1 MNTELIKNRRSIRS
15 YQKRELEPQII
26 ATLNDFILEQK
37 KESGLH
43 IDLVC
48 NDTTVFDSLL
58 ARYGKFENAHNFIVF
73 SGKKEKN
80 LDEKVGYF
88 GEKILLKAVELGL
101 GTCWVGGTYNKK
113 AVKAPAD
120 TKIVCVIS
128 IGYIEKEGMR
138 PKSKTLDQVIHP
150 KSQRPQW
157 FINGVESALYAPT
170 ALNQQKFIFNAFENI
185 VDVQISGFG
194 FYTKVDLGIVKYH
207 FEIGAGSKNFQW
219 K

>member
-15 YQKRELEPQII
+15 YQKKELEPQIV

-37 KESGLH
+37 KESGLQ

-113 AVKAPAD
+113 AVKAPKD

-128 IGYIEKEGMR
+128 IGYIEKQGIR
-138 PKSKTLDQVIHP
+138 RKSKMLDQVIHP

-157 FINGVESALYAPT
+157 FIHGVENALYAPT
-170 ALNQQKFIFNAFENI
+170 ALNQQKFIFSVFENI